1 MEGCTQV
8 ALDEARRSR
17 EMDQMVA
24 VRAARQ
30 RSHRDGATTWPY
42 SEEETHEDLGDC
54 SDAPRLIFFE
64 DCLVLLL
71 CVALAVTC
79 SRARV

>member
-24 VRAARQ
+24 VPAARQ

-42 SEEETHEDLGDC
+42 SEEETHEDLGDS
-54 SDAPRLIFFE
+54 SDAPRFIF
-64 DCLVLLL
+64 L
-71 CVALAVTC
+71 
-79 SRARV
+79 